1 MSTAAVMESPPPET
15 PTPAPDEVA
24 DALADARF
32 VRVVVAPDGASLA
45 ASGVVARALR
55 ERAVP
60 FQIRVRR
67 ASAYAVADDA
77 LTLRVGSAGL
87 ADLTLGDPETAPAT
101 AFEVARELGTAADAR
116 LALAGVAASEAD
128 PAASTL
134 ADAAGLDRAPGVGIP
149 VADLADGL
157 GHSTLLHAPFSA
169 DGDAADAALAELEL
183 PADLDDDARRRIA
196 SLAAVETATASG
208 ATPRAAE
215 TVARALNP
223 LRLGDGAPFATIEG
237 YADVLCA
244 VAREEPGTGVALA
257 LGHDART
264 PALDAWRRHARHVH
278 AALRS
283 ADTARHA
290 GVFVVRTS
298 PPTDADATDSDT
310 DSNADARRRRIAGRL
325 RTVARLARDFRSP
338 EPTVLVLAESVAAAA
353 THDEAVDVAGV
364 LARAVENA
372 GSDADVDGTAREADA
387 LGVDADAFE
396 TAAREVLS

>member
-15 PTPAPDEVA
+15 PTPEEVA

-77 LTLRVGSAGL
+77 LTLRVGSAGP

-134 ADAAGLDRAPGVGIP
+134 ADVAGLERTPGVGVP

-169 DGDAADAALAELEL
+169 DGDAAGAALAELDL

-196 SLAAVETATASG
+196 SLAAVETATASD

-215 TVARALNP
+215 TVGRALNP

-264 PALDAWRRHARHVH
+264 PALDAWRAHARHVH
-278 AALRS
+278 ATLRS

-298 PPTDADATDSDT
+298 PPTDGDATDPE
-310 DSNADARRRRIAGRL
+310 SNADARQRRIAGRL
-325 RTVARLARDFRSP
+325 RTIARLARDFRSP
-338 EPTVLVLAESVAAAA
+338 EATVLVVAEGVAAAA
-353 THDEAVDVAGV
+353 THDEAVDVADA
-364 LARAVENA
+364 LARAVEQTR
-372 GSDADVDGTAREADA
+372 SDADADGTAREADA
-387 LGVDADAFE
+387 LGIDADAFE
-396 TAAREVLS
+396 TAAREALS

>member
-1 MSTAAVMESPPPET
+1 MESPPPET
-15 PTPAPDEVA
+15 PTPEEVA
-24 DALADARF
+24 DALADARV

-77 LTLRVGSAGL
+77 LTLRVGSAGP
-87 ADLTLGDPETAPAT
+87 ADLTLGDSETAPAT

-116 LALAGVAASEAD
+116 LALAGIAASEAD
-128 PAASTL
+128 PATSTL
-134 ADAAGLDRAPGVGIP
+134 ADAAGLERAPGVGVP

-169 DGDAADAALAELEL
+169 NEDAAGAALAELDL

-196 SLAAVETATASG
+196 SLAAVETATASD

-215 TVARALNP
+215 GVARALNP

-264 PALDAWRRHARHVH
+264 PALDAWRTHARHVH
-278 AALRS
+278 TALRS

-290 GVFVVRTS
+290 GVFVLRTS
-298 PPTDADATDSDT
+298 PPTDGDGTDPGSDPTDSDSVS
-310 DSNADARRRRIAGRL
+310 DADARRRRIAGRL

-338 EPTVLVLAESVAAAA
+338 EPTVLVLAEGVAAAA
-353 THDEAVDVAGV
+353 THDEAVDVADALGRAIRSTE
-364 LARAVENA
+364 LAA
-372 GSDADVDGTAREADA
+372 DADGTAREADA
-387 LGVDADAFE
+387 LGVEADAFE
-396 TAAREVLS
+396 TAAREALS

>member
-15 PTPAPDEVA
+15 PTPEEVA

-67 ASAYAVADDA
+67 ASAYAVTDDA
-77 LTLRVGSAGL
+77 LTLRVGSAGP

-134 ADAAGLDRAPGVGIP
+134 ADVAGLERTPGVGVP

-169 DGDAADAALAELEL
+169 DGDAAGAALAELDL

-196 SLAAVETATASG
+196 SLAAVETATASD

-215 TVARALNP
+215 TVGRALNP

-264 PALDAWRRHARHVH
+264 PALDAWRAHARHVH
-278 AALRS
+278 ATLRS

-298 PPTDADATDSDT
+298 PPTDGDATDPE
-310 DSNADARRRRIAGRL
+310 SNADARQRRIAGRL
-325 RTVARLARDFRSP
+325 RTIARLARDFRSP
-338 EPTVLVLAESVAAAA
+338 EATVLVVAEGVAAAA
-353 THDEAVDVAGV
+353 THDEAVDVADA
-364 LARAVENA
+364 LARAVEQTR
-372 GSDADVDGTAREADA
+372 SDADADGTAREADA
-387 LGVDADAFE
+387 LGIDADAFE
-396 TAAREVLS
+396 TAAREALS